1 MAITRK
7 HWNKLERPRLEKLSS
22 LLQTLVNYG
31 GKKLYNIGPRTS
43 ETKKKRFSEKVHL
56 ESFEIDRFKISS
68 TSSQELKAL
77 MPAENIQ
84 RSATVPRLMAENHLT
99 DRFSVE
105 QKRIL
110 VDHLQDN
117 LMTESYLRWP
127 NAWLLMSVDQLVF
140 DKMAWNEQQLSPR
153 GMWVEKPHPYFN
165 ILEG

>member
-1 MAITRK
+1 M
-7 HWNKLERPRLEKLSS
+7 
-22 LLQTLVNYG
+22 
-31 GKKLYNIGPRTS
+31 
-43 ETKKKRFSEKVHL
+43 VHL

-84 RSATVPRLMAENHLT
+84 RSATVPCLVAENHLA

-117 LMTESYLRWP
+117 LMTESYFR
-127 NAWLLMSVDQLVF
+127 
-140 DKMAWNEQQLSPR
+140 
-153 GMWVEKPHPYFN
+153 
-165 ILEG
+165 